1 MANKHNDGIIRV
13 FSILGHGKGE
23 VDHVSG
29 LAKVAI
35 RRHVNARG
43 VVLDANDCAVF
54 LQEKF
59 GQADTPAYVIQEISV
74 ELLTEM
80 RREAR
85 LKSYP
90 IMIKGSSRFQV
101 MVFKPNANHF
111 RAANFLC
118 ICAQCR
124 IEYGTCSNFLS
135 YELHTG
141 VL

>member
-13 FSILGHGKGE
+13 FSISGHGKGE

-35 RRHVNARG
+35 RRHVSARG

-59 GQADTPAYVIQEISV
+59 GQADNPAYLIQEISV

-80 RREAR
+80 RRAAR

-101 MVFKPNANHF
+101 MVFKKIYLRSEEETPTQRVRISF
-111 RAANFLC
+111 SRAH
-118 ICAQCR
+118 IVPSQQT
-124 IEYGTCSNFLS
+124 E
-135 YELHTG
+135 HQ
-141 VL
+141 